1 MSRGMARKVLVS
13 LKSLLKA
20 NNCAHL
26 ADDVAIGMD
35 ACTKPC
41 SRSAATSRPPARSAG

>member
-1 MSRGMARKVLVS
+1 MARKVLVS

-35 ACTKPC
+35 ARTKPLLEIG
-41 SRSAATSRPPARSAG
+41 RDIRPPARSAG